1 MASERPFGPEG
12 PECEWK
18 LRPPRPERLARTLA
32 AFHNGA
38 GGSVWIGVADDG
50 TLVGV
55 SDLAP
60 TRAAVEAAADHCEP
74 RPRIQVSRRRVED
87 TTLLEV
93 AVASGSDLARVRGND
108 GRALAYVRDRDS
120 SRPATEDQVRR
131 LERGGGRRPKLDDRG
146 RRLLDALLRAGR
158 LRRAGLARAIRV
170 GERTCRRVLVPLLDA
185 GLVQESRDGFLSLTP
200 QGHRRASP

>member
-50 TLVGV
+50 TRVGV

-60 TRAAVEAAADHCEP
+60 TRAAVEAAGGAACTAPAPDDA
-74 RPRIQVSRRRVED
+74 RPW
-87 TTLLEV
+87 LFV
-93 AVASGSDLARVRGND
+93 A
-108 GRALAYVRDRDS
+108 
-120 SRPATEDQVRR
+120 
-131 LERGGGRRPKLDDRG
+131 LDDPAAPRG
-146 RRLLDALLRAGR
+146 ESLPSGATISCRGDRAPSLPLLPPDPSPRAG
-158 LRRAGLARAIRV
+158 
-170 GERTCRRVLVPLLDA
+170 
-185 GLVQESRDGFLSLTP
+185 
-200 QGHRRASP
+200 ASVEN